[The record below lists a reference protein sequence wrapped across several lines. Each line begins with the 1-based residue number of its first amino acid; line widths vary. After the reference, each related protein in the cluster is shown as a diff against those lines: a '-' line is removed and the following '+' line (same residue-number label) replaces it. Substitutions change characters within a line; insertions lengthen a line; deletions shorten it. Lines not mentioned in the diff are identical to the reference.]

1 MIASMDYF
9 PRVWLRLLQDSFIC
23 NLSAGLRPGGFL
35 NPYTSPWGP
44 YLKFFTRANAPY
56 WLLWGHSLSSYG
68 PSPANKF
75 MRENFFPP
83 IESIDLAKQHYKQYS
98 QLVVPEGDPLDVR
111 GVRNSA
117 PARNNEF
124 FFTNLD
130 TMPLP
135 THHGD
140 AEVGLGIE
148 DFHVETADAFVTNT
162 DPDHP
167 PPPPVSPDRL
177 ACVHANSGQK
187 PGESWDSFY
196 VRYMDGL
203 ERCKARETAQ
213 EKANRLH
220 LEQLNKN
227 GPVGRKKA
235 HAGGGLARSIR
246 GFTGRRRIS
255 GTSASI
261 FQSIPLGVE
270 VPYVQPYQDLFET
283 DADLPDFISKENP
296 TQLVSK
302 EDKATSSMLQAVQ
315 DLVVRVREPVED
327 PTMFPSGPIAE
338 YLALR
343 HGFEIS
349 ATNNWNHTL
358 HGVGKLPAGR
368 ADLVVKNL
376 MCVDDKQSIQAEAT
390 TAIVNFYNVMAASTP
405 LDKLPPAWDVV
416 SRLKLD
422 FERLRLQCLPSA
434 LLEKKTTYVLR
445 PPEGSD
451 DQSEWFVALH
461 SATAVLLVYRSGWTT
476 MEEIAKGLLSYR
488 IPFRTVV
495 ECRSRHLV
503 KVPAGKTR
511 GLGQRRLHFS
521 PTVED
526 MYDYEDAREEV
537 LQSPCGRA
545 ILMQGGI
552 AARLAYGVVPE
563 YLVYDG
569 PNLVHTEVVCTDGE
583 LDFIDDAVT
592 TDQLDVVS
600 GVFLVDTDGTA
611 GAARMEAHKSFWPK
625 QSTWF
630 TTGYAGDQWL
640 PPAEQW
646 FIPRLRSLIQG
657 NDFELLNA
665 TEWKSHLTRNVKKSR
680 PVFANSDNVAAE
692 FIRRQL
698 G

>member
-1 MIASMDYF
+1 
-9 PRVWLRLLQDSFIC
+9 
-23 NLSAGLRPGGFL
+23 
-35 NPYTSPWGP
+35 
-44 YLKFFTRANAPY
+44 
-56 WLLWGHSLSSYG
+56 
-68 PSPANKF
+68 
-75 MRENFFPP
+75 
-83 IESIDLAKQHYKQYS
+83 
-98 QLVVPEGDPLDVR
+98 
-111 GVRNSA
+111 
-117 PARNNEF
+117 
-124 FFTNLD
+124 
-130 TMPLP
+130 
-135 THHGD
+135 
-140 AEVGLGIE
+140 
-148 DFHVETADAFVTNT
+148 
-162 DPDHP
+162 
-167 PPPPVSPDRL
+167 
-177 ACVHANSGQK
+177 
-187 PGESWDSFY
+187 
-196 VRYMDGL
+196 MDGL

-220 LEQLNKN
+220 LEQQNKN
-227 GPVGRKKA
+227 GPVGKCKV
-235 HAGGGLARSIR
+235 
-246 GFTGRRRIS
+246 FEWMQDEVVKTFYRRTLLTKDEGACRWGACTEYQRFYWSQKNQWDICLHL
-255 GTSASI
+255 
-261 FQSIPLGVE
+261 PKYPPGVE
-270 VPYVQPYQDLFET
+270 VPYVQPYQDLFDMDT
-283 DADLPDFISKENP
+283 DLPDFILKEKP
-296 TQLVSK
+296 TQLVNK
-302 EDKATSSMLQAVQ
+302 EDKATASMLQAVE
-315 DLVVRVREPVED
+315 DLVGERELVED
-327 PTMFPSGPIAE
+327 PKMFPSGPIAE

-349 ATNNWNHTL
+349 ATNNWHPTL

-376 MCVDDKQSIQAEAT
+376 MCVDDEQSIQADAT
-390 TAIVNFYNVMAASTP
+390 TAIVDFYNVMTAGTP

-422 FERLRLQCLPSA
+422 FERLRLQCFPSA
-434 LLEKKTTYVLR
+434 VLEKKTAYVLR

-461 SATAVLLVYRSGWTT
+461 SATAVLLVYRCGWTT

-495 ECRSRHLV
+495 ECRSRNLV

-526 MYDYEDAREEV
+526 IYDYEDAREEV

-545 ILMQGGI
+545 ILMQAGI
-552 AARLAYGVVPE
+552 AGRLAYSIVPE

-569 PNLVHTEVVCTDGE
+569 PNFVHTEVVCTDGE
-583 LDFIDDAVT
+583 VDFIDDAVT

-640 PPAEQW
+640 PPAEKW
-646 FIPRLRSLIQG
+646 FIPHLRSLIQG
-657 NDFELLNA
+657 NNFELLNA
-665 TEWKSHLTRNVKKSR
+665 TEWRQNLSRNVKKSR
-680 PVFANSDNVAAE
+680 PVFANSEKVAAE